1 MQLKANGI
9 RFQQIRTMKNGRKGK
24 TSEYWVVIIT
34 SQSHIIALTDAVS
47 KWECKCI
54 AMVGTR
60 WFIRYPIECNL
71 LWIDNILT
79 PSSIDLAKVVG
90 WKLRFPI
97 ASGYRSLILG
107 KSGVFPTTYASTN
120 SQANQVFMTSNGN
133 PNLAVEPD
141 LSTLYLSQIHQTQRN
156 FPGKQWIQCVVTS
169 CKLKGHV
176 LTMTVIDTPMFTK
189 NITIY
194 SILSLTAFKRVKC
207 SWVSWFH
214 NPHCLISCST
224 RLQRCGEIVCVASYG
239 ASFISP
245 ALGWAFRKMYCTA
258 SFIG

>member
-1 MQLKANGI
+1 
-9 RFQQIRTMKNGRKGK
+9 
-24 TSEYWVVIIT
+24 
-34 SQSHIIALTDAVS
+34 
-47 KWECKCI
+47 
-54 AMVGTR
+54 
-60 WFIRYPIECNL
+60 
-71 LWIDNILT
+71 
-79 PSSIDLAKVVG
+79 
-90 WKLRFPI
+90 
-97 ASGYRSLILG
+97 
-107 KSGVFPTTYASTN
+107 
-120 SQANQVFMTSNGN
+120 MTSNDN

-189 NITIY
+189 YITIY

-224 RLQRCGEIVCVASYG
+224 ILQRCGEIVCLRPTELLL
-239 ASFISP
+239 FPSP
-245 ALGWAFRKMYCTA
+245 SVELSGKCIARLLLLDKRRHSSSNEPWEEIWLLKHPNFTGSTKFCNFGNGVSVNTR
-258 SFIG
+258 

>member
-34 SQSHIIALTDAVS
+34 GQSHIIALTDAVS

-60 WFIRYPIECNL
+60 WFIWYPIECNL

-120 SQANQVFMTSNGN
+120 PQVNQVFMTSNDN

-141 LSTLYLSQIHQTQRN
+141 LSTIYLSQIHQIQRK
-156 FPGKQWIQCVVTS
+156 FPGKQWIQCFVAS
-169 CKLKGHV
+169 CKTQGTRPCPWQL
-176 LTMTVIDTPMFTK
+176 DTPILTGY
-189 NITIY
+189 ITIY
-194 SILSLTAFKRVKC
+194 SILSLTEFKRVNC
-207 SWVSWFH
+207 S
-214 NPHCLISCST
+214 
-224 RLQRCGEIVCVASYG
+224 
-239 ASFISP
+239 
-245 ALGWAFRKMYCTA
+245 
-258 SFIG
+258 

>member
-1 MQLKANGI
+1 
-9 RFQQIRTMKNGRKGK
+9 
-24 TSEYWVVIIT
+24 
-34 SQSHIIALTDAVS
+34 
-47 KWECKCI
+47 
-54 AMVGTR
+54 MVGTR
-60 WFIRYPIECNL
+60 WFIWYPIECNL

-189 NITIY
+189 YITIY
-194 SILSLTAFKRVKC
+194 NILSLTAFKRVKC

-214 NPHCLISCST
+214 TALYLVQPDCRDVGRLFALRPTELLLFPSPSVELSGKCIARLLLLDKRRHSSSNEPWEEIWLLKHPNFTGST
-224 RLQRCGEIVCVASYG
+224 KFCNFGNGVSVNTR
-239 ASFISP
+239 
-245 ALGWAFRKMYCTA
+245 
-258 SFIG
+258 